1 MTWKKR
7 IFNRINNSSIKAQ
20 MLYPIACLLLIIFFI
35 LGLLIFNASNCR
47 TAADINS
54 IRIQGVIV
62 LAVSFFVLYFSIGN
76 GIRVITNDL
85 KKLKS
90 YAKNIA
96 QGNMDFAITLRK
108 QNEAGAAVNEFEN
121 MRSTIQKMVQD
132 VSQEKDD
139 ILEGNLEH
147 RIVISTYEGDYQKI
161 VTGMNELM
169 DSVSDVIQKIKGASQ
184 NIASSSE
191 QLNGG
196 AQVLSEG
203 ATEQA
208 GAVEQLSAT
217 ITEIAGKIQLNADN
231 TSTVNQLAE
240 KSSGEIKHGG
250 ELMRQMIAAM
260 EQITNTSSQ
269 INAIIQTIEDIAF
282 QTNILALNAA
292 VESARAGAAGKG
304 FGVVADEVKNLANK
318 SSEAVKSTTV
328 LIEDTMKAVENG
340 TQIAQST
347 AASLNTIIGSTNEM
361 TELITKI
368 SNATNEQSVSIHQV
382 TEGMDQIST
391 VVQRNSAASEES
403 AASSKELSN
412 LAQELKLLV
421 QKFKLAA

>member
-7 IFNRINNSSIKAQ
+7 ISNRINNLPIKAQ
-20 MLYPIACLLLIIFFI
+20 MLYPIAFTLLIIFFI
-35 LGLLIFNASNCR
+35 LGLLIFNASSCR

-62 LAVSFFVLYFSIGN
+62 LAVSFFVLYFSIAN

-85 KKLKS
+85 KELKS
-90 YAKNIA
+90 YAQNIA
-96 QGNMDFAITLRK
+96 RGNMDFAITLRK

-121 MRSTIQKMVQD
+121 MRSTIQRMVQD
-132 VSQEKDD
+132 VNQEKDD
-139 ILEGNLEH
+139 ILKGNLEH
-147 RIVISTYEGDYQKI
+147 RIDVSAYEGDYQKI
-161 VTGMNELM
+161 VSGMNELM
-169 DSVSDVIQKIKGASQ
+169 DSFSGIIQRIKAASQ

-217 ITEIAGKIQLNADN
+217 ITEIAGKIKLNADN
-231 TSTVNQLAE
+231 ASTVNQLAE
-240 KSSGEIKHGG
+240 KSSEEIKQGE

-260 EQITNTSSQ
+260 AQITNTSSQ

-292 VESARAGAAGKG
+292 VESARAGEAGKG

-318 SSEAVKSTTV
+318 SSEAVKSTSV

-340 TQIAQST
+340 TQIAQTT
-347 AASLNTIIGSTNEM
+347 AESLSTIISSTNEM
-361 TELITKI
+361 AELITKI
-368 SNATNEQSVSIHQV
+368 SSATKEQSVSIHQV

-412 LAQELKLLV
+412 LAQELKSLV